1 MAIALA
7 KDFKE
12 FLKSLNSNSVEYL
25 IIGGYAAG
33 VYGYVR
39 ATNDLDVWVNMSPDL
54 FLTPNNIVSHGAAS
68 ASDRD
73 SHLDFRCRV

>member
-1 MAIALA
+1 MAVALA

-25 IIGGYAAG
+25 IIGGCAAG

-39 ATNDLDVWVNMSPDL
+39 ATNDLDVWANMGPEL
-54 FLTPNNIVSHGAAS
+54 FLNAKQYSPPGSAS

-73 SHLDFRCRV
+73 SHLDFRRRV